1 MQVGREIAKPGGVL
15 KVKMFARVALLRGG
29 STTAVRMPNTSLV
42 LRGTENFVIVER
54 EPGVLATRKVRVSIN
69 GLIRATQ
76 VVVRIR
82 CGILVCSWARPAKS
96 APQRLLAFIYKII
109 NE

>member
-54 EPGVLATRKVRVSIN
+54 EPGVLATRKVRVREHQRPNSSYTSSSAN
-69 GLIRATQ
+69 PLW
-76 VVVRIR
+76 
-82 CGILVCSWARPAKS
+82 ILD
-96 APQRLLAFIYKII
+96 L
-109 NE
+109 